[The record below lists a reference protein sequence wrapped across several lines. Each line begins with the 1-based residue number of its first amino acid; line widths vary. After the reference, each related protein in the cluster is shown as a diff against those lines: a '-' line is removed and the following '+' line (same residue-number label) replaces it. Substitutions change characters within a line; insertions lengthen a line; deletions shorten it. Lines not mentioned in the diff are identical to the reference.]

1 MTGNGR
7 CPIHRGGDPFGASP
21 PTGPRATRAG
31 CAVTIP
37 TSGAWLSWLER
48 SLHTAEVGGS
58 SPPAPTATVLLG
70 PSFLERLSC
79 PAPTVPDPRAM
90 ATPAVRVSHG
100 REAPERGIDPFGWAG
115 KQVAMRWTTTDTDEC
130 PGAARPR
137 SVTAPQRSLTTPQ
150 WVRGQGSA
158 RTAWQLPRPVE
169 RTAAAKRQDAWF
181 AAGCQEERIR
191 RPVPVKM
198 RPRYPDRDER

>member
-1 MTGNGR
+1 
-7 CPIHRGGDPFGASP
+7 
-21 PTGPRATRAG
+21 
-31 CAVTIP
+31 
-37 TSGAWLSWLER
+37 
-48 SLHTAEVGGS
+48 
-58 SPPAPTATVLLG
+58 
-70 PSFLERLSC
+70 
-79 PAPTVPDPRAM
+79 
-90 ATPAVRVSHG
+90 
-100 REAPERGIDPFGWAG
+100 
-115 KQVAMRWTTTDTDEC
+115 MRWTTTDTDEC

-158 RTAWQLPRPVE
+158 RTAWRLPRPVE